1 VSLIAPLDGLLVA
14 DFTRVL
20 AGPLAAMTL
29 GDLGAEVIKVESRA
43 GDETRTWLP
52 PESAGGESTY
62 FFAVNRNKRSVVLDL
77 ADPGDAVRARELAT
91 RADVLI
97 DNFKPGTLER
107 FGLGPEQLAADN
119 PRLVHC
125 SITGF
130 GTGPGASMPGYDPL
144 VQALSGLMSIT
155 GPPDGE
161 ASKVGVALV
170 DVIAG
175 QAAAVAVLAALAA
188 RERAGGGQRI
198 EIDLLSSALS
208 ALVNQASGY
217 LNAGAVP
224 QRLGNVH
231 PSIEPFATY
240 AAADGALMICAGND
254 RQFAALCGALGA
266 PELVGDERFAT
277 NPSRVANRAALRPLL
292 EQRLA
297 TASVARWSERLR
309 AAGVPAGPVNDL
321 AGAFELAA
329 ELELD
334 PIDERD
340 GVRTVSS
347 PLGLRATPPTTRRR
361 PPRLDE
367 HGDEIRAWLD
377 GSGSEQA

>member
-1 VSLIAPLDGLLVA
+1 MSATAPLDGLLVA

-29 GDLGAEVIKVESRA
+29 GDLGAEVIKVESPA
-43 GDETRTWLP
+43 GDETRTWMP
-52 PESAGGESTY
+52 PESAAGESTY
-62 FFAVNRNKRSVVLDL
+62 FQAVNRNKRSVVLDL
-77 ADPGDAVRARELAT
+77 GDPGDAALARELAA

-107 FGLGPEQLAADN
+107 FGLGTERLRTDN

-130 GTGPGASMPGYDPL
+130 GTGPGAAMPGYDPL

-155 GPPDGE
+155 GPADGE

-175 QAAAVAVLAALAA
+175 QAAAVAVLAALSA
-188 RERAGGGQRI
+188 RERSGAGQRI

-240 AAADGALMICAGND
+240 AAA
-254 RQFAALCGALGA
+254 
-266 PELVGDERFAT
+266 
-277 NPSRVANRAALRPLL
+277 
-292 EQRLA
+292 
-297 TASVARWSERLR
+297 
-309 AAGVPAGPVNDL
+309 
-321 AGAFELAA
+321 
-329 ELELD
+329 
-334 PIDERD
+334 
-340 GVRTVSS
+340 
-347 PLGLRATPPTTRRR
+347 
-361 PPRLDE
+361 
-367 HGDEIRAWLD
+367 
-377 GSGSEQA
+377 

>member
-1 VSLIAPLDGLLVA
+1 
-14 DFTRVL
+14 
-20 AGPLAAMTL
+20 M
-29 GDLGAEVIKVESRA
+29 
-43 GDETRTWLP
+43 P

-77 ADPGDAVRARELAT
+77 TDPGDAALARELAT

-107 FGLGPEQLAADN
+107 FGLGPELLAADN

-155 GPPDGE
+155 GPADGE

-175 QAAAVAVLAALAA
+175 QGAAVAVLAALAA
-188 RERAGGGQRI
+188 RERGGAGQRI

-254 RQFAALCGALGA
+254 RQFAALCEALGA

-277 NPSRVANRAALRPLL
+277 NPSRVANRAGPAAAARAAACDSIRGAVVGAPARGGRTRRAGQRSRRRVRARRRARARPDRRARRRADRELATRPAGHPAHHSPPPTAARRARGRDPCL
-292 EQRLA
+292 ARRQRLGA
-297 TASVARWSERLR
+297 GLES
-309 AAGVPAGPVNDL
+309 AA
-321 AGAFELAA
+321 
-329 ELELD
+329 
-334 PIDERD
+334 DERIQA
-340 GVRTVSS
+340 GRSEAALS
-347 PLGLRATPPTTRRR
+347 RA
-361 PPRLDE
+361 
-367 HGDEIRAWLD
+367 RAGGARAL
-377 GSGSEQA
+377 ARA

>member
-1 VSLIAPLDGLLVA
+1 MSTTAPLDGLLVA

-29 GDLGAEVIKVESRA
+29 GDLGAEVIKVESPA
-43 GDETRTWLP
+43 GDETRTWMP
-52 PESAGGESTY
+52 PESAAGESTY
-62 FFAVNRNKRSVVLDL
+62 FQAVNRNKRSVVLDL
-77 ADPGDAVRARELAT
+77 GDPGDAALARELAA

-107 FGLGPEQLAADN
+107 FGLGTERLRSDN

-130 GTGPGASMPGYDPL
+130 GTGPGAAMPGYDPL

-155 GPPDGE
+155 GPADGE

-188 RERAGGGQRI
+188 RERSGAGQRI

-240 AAADGALMICAGND
+240 AAGDGSLMICAGND
-254 RQFAALCGALGA
+254 RQFAALCEALGA
-266 PELVGDERFAT
+266 PELADDERFAT
-277 NPSRVANRAALRPLL
+277 NPRRVANRTALRPLL
-292 EQRLA
+292 ERRLA
-297 TASVARWSERLR
+297 TASVGQWSERLR
-309 AAGVPAGPVNDL
+309 AAGVPAGAVNDL
-321 AGAFELAA
+321 AGAFELAS

-334 PIDERD
+334 PVDEHD
-340 GVRTVSS
+340 GVRTVRS
-347 PLGLRATPPTTRRR
+347 PLGLRSTPPSTRRR

-367 HGDEIRAWLD
+367 QGDEIRSWLA
-377 GSGSEQA
+377 GGRSERA